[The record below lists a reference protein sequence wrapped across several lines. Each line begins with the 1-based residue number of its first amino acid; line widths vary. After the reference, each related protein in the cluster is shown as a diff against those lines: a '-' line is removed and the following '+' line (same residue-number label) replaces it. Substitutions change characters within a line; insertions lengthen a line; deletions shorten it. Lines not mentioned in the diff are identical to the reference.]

1 MVDFIKNIQPDLFF
15 SHSHRYRQ
23 AFVTYVCDQTMD
35 PSWIDQ
41 RFVLNV
47 PEKAAV
53 ESRGYSLRV
62 LVKSSSVVGLDSAL
76 GQADIQFSCLK
87 EEGVLEGWFP
97 LRPVRTN
104 TMYSYNISGSV
115 RLRLQW
121 VHSDLG
127 YANYLLREIQS

>member
-1 MVDFIKNIQPDLFF
+1 MLTLC
-15 SHSHRYRQ
+15 HSYRYRQ
-23 AFVTYVCDQTMD
+23 VFYTYVCDQTMD
-35 PSWIDQ
+35 PAWIDQ

-53 ESRGYSLRV
+53 ETRGSTLRV
-62 LVKSSSVVGLDSAL
+62 VIKSSSIVGLDSAL

-127 YANYLLREIQS
+127 FANYLLREIQA